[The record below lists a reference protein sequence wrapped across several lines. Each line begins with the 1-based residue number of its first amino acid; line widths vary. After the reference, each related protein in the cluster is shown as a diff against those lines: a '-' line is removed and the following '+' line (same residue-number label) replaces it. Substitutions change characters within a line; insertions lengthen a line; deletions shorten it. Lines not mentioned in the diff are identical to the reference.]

1 MGVADQR
8 FVKLVEY
15 DLNDCAVLYLVT
27 NVDIF
32 GALAF
37 AKFHLD
43 SFSRIL
49 PLCMFELVSTNFP
62 VLFNHRF
69 LADRPSHVIAL

>member
-15 DLNDCAVLYLVT
+15 DLNDCVALYLVT

-32 GALAF
+32 GAFAF